1 MVVPFMREVS
11 RSLLFILH
19 TEIIVKINCKN
30 SHGHF
35 RSTNFG
41 DYSAFL
47 CTRSK
52 LAVQQLRAGAMT
64 SSVPLEISLRMCPNA
79 MTLLMLELH
88 SLEEKT

>member
-1 MVVPFMREVS
+1 MREVS
-11 RSLLFILH
+11 PSLLFVLH
-19 TEIIVKINCKN
+19 TEKIVKMNCKN

-35 RSTNFG
+35 RSTNLVITLL
-41 DYSAFL
+41 AFL

-64 SSVPLEISLRMCPNA
+64 SSISLK
-79 MTLLMLELH
+79 LLMLELH